1 VIHVTKSD
9 QQLDLYIEV
18 ESCYGEV
25 ESFAGDGC
33 RPEAAVSGEVCME
46 QFANPVA
53 DHVKDVVEALRVPE
67 PDELSPS
74 AITTSLEAEAL
85 REEIVRVGRK
95 LWERQYVDGNGGNIS
110 CRVGAKYVL
119 CTPTMMSKRDMA
131 PADICLSDMDGNIM
145 AGNRLRTSELLLH
158 LEIYRANER
167 ARAVVHCHPPYA
179 TAFSLTGTVPP
190 VGLISEYEIFIGPA
204 ALAQYETPGTHAFAE
219 TVLPF
224 VKNHNTI
231 LLANHGVVCWS
242 DTVTHAEWL
251 TEILE
256 SYCKTCVIAKQI
268 GKPLVHI
275 PDEKIQEILA
285 LKRKLGFPD
294 ARMAPSPEGEDG
306 GGVVNPELEKLVGRV
321 VSRLEDRT

>member
-1 VIHVTKSD
+1 
-9 QQLDLYIEV
+9 
-18 ESCYGEV
+18 
-25 ESFAGDGC
+25 
-33 RPEAAVSGEVCME
+33 ME
-46 QFANPVA
+46 QFSNPISDQVREVVEA
-53 DHVKDVVEALRVPE
+53 VVEALRVPK

-74 AITTSLEAEAL
+74 AASSSFEAEAL
-85 REEIVRVGRK
+85 RAEIIRAGRK

-110 CRVGAKYVL
+110 CRLGTKYVL

-131 PADICLSDMDGNIM
+131 PADICLSDLDGNIM
-145 AGNRLRTSELLLH
+145 AGDRLRTSELLLH
-158 LEIYRANER
+158 LEIYRANPR

-179 TAFSLTGTVPP
+179 TAFSLTGTPPP

-204 ALAQYETPGTHAFAE
+204 ALARYETPGTHAFAE

-224 VKNHNTI
+224 VQNHNTI

-268 GKPLVHI
+268 GKSLIYI
-275 PDEKIQEILA
+275 PDDKIQEILV

-294 ARMAPSPEGEDG
+294 ARMEPLPDPEAAGAA
-306 GGVVNPELEKLVGRV
+306 VNHELEKLVRQV
-321 VSRLEDRT
+321 VSRLEER